1 MEGIV
6 KFDPNMESFLLTSES
21 RRWYVVG
28 VYMPPHCAS
37 DVRRI
42 EQALELAP
50 TGMEVILLGDL
61 NARLRETQ
69 EKKED
74 GIATELAGSWLM
86 DVTDHYTLRRRY

>member
-6 KFDPNMESFLLTSES
+6 KFDPNMASFLLTSES

-69 EKKED
+69 EKGGRDCD
-74 GIATELAGSWLM
+74 GTGGKLAA
-86 DVTDHYTLRRRY
+86 LRRRY